1 MARKLYPYA
10 PASQHGSVRAF
21 TRSNWGQLGE
31 YGNAHAEQILGEK
44 AQARAQHKR
53 YDGHKM
59 NYARGDLRNAFVASR
74 GKATGGGK
82 VSKELARMRRI
93 GSPSSAAKV
102 RKHLTNLHAVKF
114 GHDPFHK

>member
-59 NYARGDLRNAFVASR
+59 TYSRGDLRKAFIASR
-74 GKATGGGK
+74 NAATNGPK
-82 VSKELARMRRI
+82 VYKEQQRKRRLGTPTSASKV
-93 GSPSSAAKV
+93 K
-102 RKHLTNLHAVKF
+102 KHLTNLHAVKF